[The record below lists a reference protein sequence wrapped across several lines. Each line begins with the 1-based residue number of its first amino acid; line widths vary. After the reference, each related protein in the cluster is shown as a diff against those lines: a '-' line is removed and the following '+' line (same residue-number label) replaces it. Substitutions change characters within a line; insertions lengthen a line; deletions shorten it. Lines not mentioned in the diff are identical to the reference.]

1 MLAVVV
7 TIVAGCGA
15 AESAGDTAAPS
26 TAAPTTTTEVSSP
39 AKALTVDQM
48 AAALGCVPKPMV
60 KAADFRQVNCV
71 APKGKLVLLDFDTV
85 EGMRAWL
92 DTAQLYGGIYL
103 VGDRWAL
110 SADTVEYMEDLR
122 TEWGGAIEGRR

>member
-1 MLAVVV
+1 LLAVVV

-15 AESAGDTAAPS
+15 AESTGDTAAPS
-26 TAAPTTTTEVSSP
+26 TAAPTTTEVSLP

-48 AAALGCVPKPMV
+48 AATLGCVPKPMV

-71 APKGKLVLLDFDTV
+71 VPKGKLVLLDFDTV

-92 DTAQLYGGIYL
+92 DTAQLYGGVYL

-122 TEWGGAIEGRR
+122 TEWGGTIEGRR